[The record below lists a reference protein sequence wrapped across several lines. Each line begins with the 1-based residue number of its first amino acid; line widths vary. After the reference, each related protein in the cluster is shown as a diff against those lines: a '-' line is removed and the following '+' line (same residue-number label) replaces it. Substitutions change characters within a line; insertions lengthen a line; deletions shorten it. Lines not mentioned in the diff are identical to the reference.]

1 MEMQRILLMLG
12 GVTLAVMELITLTLV
27 LVVAVLVV
35 AEDQDQL
42 EQMVVE
48 V

>member
-1 MEMQRILLMLG
+1 MLD
-12 GVTLAVMELITLTLV
+12 GVTLAVMELMTLTLV
-27 LVVAVLVV
+27 LVVAVLAA
-35 AEDQDQL
+35 AEGQDQL

>member
-1 MEMQRILLMLG
+1 MLD
-12 GVTLAVMELITLTLV
+12 GVTLEVMELITVTLV
-27 LVVAVLVV
+27 LVVAVLV
-35 AEDQDQL
+35 ASEGQDQL